1 MIAMLFPLLDSS
13 LCMFLPYAFRELAN
27 AGTLAASAECGTSA
41 ACWRCRYRQES
52 MSQLVVAHLS
62 CWADS
67 KQSKGATS
75 YELVPPCTGFPYKVR
90 SFKGDNL
97 KIKKIWLLKLWQLSF
112 SVVCFPV
119 RRNFLERRLVHTIIF
134 SFPPGKLVG
143 EGNLPF
149 LEKKKERGANKD
161 MEPYGSLLLTG
172 E

>member
-13 LCMFLPYAFRELAN
+13 LCMFLPYAFRELAG
-27 AGTLAASAECGTSA
+27 AGTWAASAECGTLA
-41 ACWRCRYRQES
+41 ACWRCRYRQETL
-52 MSQLVVAHLS
+52 SQLVAAHLS

-67 KQSKGATS
+67 KQNKGATS
-75 YELVPPCTGFPYKVR
+75 YELVPTRTGFPYKVR

-97 KIKKIWLLKLWQLSF
+97 KNLKIWLLKLWQLSF

-143 EGNLPF
+143 EGTF
-149 LEKKKERGANKD
+149 LSLRKRKKRK
-161 MEPYGSLLLTG
+161 
-172 E
+172 